1 MAVQAIAVVNSE
13 GEIESAY
20 VPGAVYPADGTA
32 DDHDSSRT
40 IRHINSGFSDMSTW
54 VSRMYWKD
62 GAWKSRDPAPDPNYY
77 DWKDEKWNFN
87 STNFWV
93 LVRRERDQRLYA
105 SDWTQLDD
113 CKLSMTKKGE
123 WAEYRQ
129 ALRDTPTDNADTV
142 DLGKILWPGPPS

>member
-13 GEIESAY
+13 GAIESAY
-20 VPGAVYPADGTA
+20 VPGAIYPADGTA
-32 DDHDSSRT
+32 DETDSLRT

-54 VSRMYWKD
+54 VSLMYWKD
-62 GAWKSRDPAPDPNYY
+62 GAWQARDPAPDPLYY

-87 STNFWV
+87 STNFWN
-93 LVRRERDQRLYA
+93 LVRRDRNQRLYS

-129 ALRDTPTDNADTV
+129 ALREVPVNNSGSTMLDQV
-142 DLGKILWPGPPS
+142 VWPDQPS

>member
-105 SDWTQLDD
+105 SDWTQLSD
-113 CKLSMTKKGE
+113 CKLSLTKQGE
-123 WAEYRQ
+123 WTEYRQ
-129 ALRDTPTDNADTV
+129 ALRDATTDNADIKELDRIV
-142 DLGKILWPGPPS
+142 WPGQPS

>member
-62 GAWKSRDPAPDPNYY
+62 GAWQARDPAPDPNYY

-105 SDWTQLDD
+105 SDWTQLSD
-113 CKLSMTKKGE
+113 CKLSLTKQGE
-123 WAEYRQ
+123 WTEYRQ
-129 ALRDTPTDNADTV
+129 ALRDATTDNADIKELDRIV
-142 DLGKILWPGPPS
+142 WPGQPS